1 MKRKVYRVVCF
12 APSGNIE
19 VKRYAWGSALQAI
32 PEIIRQNFDGRW
44 TERETNWEKQGFHY
58 VGGASQWVNEAGETL
73 NFSVYTS

>member
-12 APSGNIE
+12 ADGGNIVE
-19 VKRYAWGSALQAI
+19 HRHSWNAALAAI
-32 PEIIRQNFDGRW
+32 PEIIRANFGGRW

-58 VGGASQWVNEAGETL
+58 VGGASQWVNETGETL